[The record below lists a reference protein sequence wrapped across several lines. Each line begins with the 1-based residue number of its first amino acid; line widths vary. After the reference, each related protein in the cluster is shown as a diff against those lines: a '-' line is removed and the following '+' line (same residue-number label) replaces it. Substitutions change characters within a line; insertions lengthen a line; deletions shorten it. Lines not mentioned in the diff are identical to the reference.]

1 MRDRIASIGDYRTRA
16 RRALPRMVFDFI
28 DGGSFAENTL
38 KHNVEDFA
46 SLQLRQRVLRG
57 GSAPDLSLELLG
69 QRLSMPLL
77 LAPVGMAGLFARRGE
92 VQAARAARKLGIP
105 FCLSTV
111 SVCSIEEVA
120 RTVGTPPW
128 FQLYMLRDR
137 GWMKAMLDRAA
148 AAGTSTLVFTVDLA
162 VPGIRYRDFRSGF
175 SAEPSLERSLRRI
188 AAGATHPCWLWDVFV
203 RGRPLGFGNL
213 SGAQNDQRGFG
224 AFWSW
229 IRSNFDPG
237 ATWADIEWLRANWR
251 GPIVLKG
258 ILDSGDALQAV
269 KCGAD
274 AVIVSNHGG
283 RQLDDVVSSIRALP
297 RIVAAVNGRL
307 PVLFDG
313 GIRSGLDMLKAL
325 ALGASA
331 CLVGRPWAYAL
342 AANGEAGVAHMIDI
356 LRQELTTALTLSG
369 CSDLASV
376 ADCLDI

>member
-1 MRDRIASIGDYRTRA
+1 
-16 RRALPRMVFDFI
+16 MVFDFI
-28 DGGSFAENTL
+28 DGGSFAEQTL
-38 KHNVEDFA
+38 RRNVEDFG
-46 SLQLRQRVLRG
+46 SLRLRQRVLCG
-57 GSAPDLSLELLG
+57 GSAPELSIELLG
-69 QRLSMPLL
+69 QRLPMPLL
-77 LAPVGMAGLFARRGE
+77 LAPVGMAGLLARRGE
-92 VQAARAARKLGIP
+92 IQAARAARKAGIP

-120 RTVGTPPW
+120 HQAGTPPW

-148 AAGTSTLVFTVDLA
+148 AAGARTLVFTVDLA

-175 SAEPSLERSLRRI
+175 AAEPSWERTIRRLVG
-188 AAGATHPCWLWDVFV
+188 GATHPGWVWDVLV

-213 SGAQNDQRGFG
+213 SGTHNNQRSFA

-229 IRSNFDPG
+229 IRSNFDPT
-237 ATWADIEWLRANWR
+237 ATWADIEWLRASWS

-269 KCGAD
+269 TCGAD

-283 RQLDDVVSSIRALP
+283 RQLDDVVSSIRVLP
-297 RIVAAVNGRL
+297 RIVDAVDGRL
-307 PVLFDG
+307 PVLLDG
-313 GIRSGLDMLKAL
+313 EIRSGLDMLKAL
-325 ALGASA
+325 ALGAKA

-342 AANGEAGVAHMIDI
+342 AAGGEGAVAHLIEI

-369 CSDLASV
+369 CTDLTSV
-376 ADCLDI
+376 AGSLDLYNRDT

>member
-1 MRDRIASIGDYRTRA
+1 MRPASIGDYRLRA

-38 KHNVEDFA
+38 KRNVADFG
-46 SLQLRQRVLRG
+46 SLRLRQRVLRG
-57 GSAPDLSLELLG
+57 GSSPDLSLELLG
-69 QRLSMPLL
+69 QQLSMPLL

-120 RTVGTPPW
+120 HTAGTPPW

-148 AAGTSTLVFTVDLA
+148 AAGARTLVFTVDLA

-175 SAEPSLERSLRRI
+175 AAEPSWERNLRRI
-188 AAGATHPCWLWDVFV
+188 IAGAAHPGWMWDVLV

-213 SGAQNDQRGFG
+213 SGVHNNQRSFA
-224 AFWSW
+224 AFWNW
-229 IRSNFDPG
+229 IRSNFDPT
-237 ATWADIEWLRANWR
+237 ATWADIEWLRASWS
-251 GPIVLKG
+251 GPIILKG
-258 ILDSGDALQAV
+258 ILDSGDAVQAV

-274 AVIVSNHGG
+274 GVIVSNHGG
-283 RQLDDVVSSIRALP
+283 RQLDDVASSICALP
-297 RIVAAVNGRL
+297 RIVDAVDGRL

-325 ALGASA
+325 GLGAKA

-342 AANGEAGVAHMIDI
+342 AAGGEDGVAHMIEI
-356 LRQELTTALTLSG
+356 LRQELTTAMTLSG
-369 CSDLASV
+369 CADLASV
-376 ADCLDI
+376 AGSLDL

>member
-1 MRDRIASIGDYRTRA
+1 MRPASIGDYRARA

-38 KHNVEDFA
+38 RRNVEDFA
-46 SLQLRQRVLRG
+46 SLSLRQRVLRG
-57 GSAPDLSLELLG
+57 GAAPDLSLELFG
-69 QRLSMPLL
+69 QRLSLPLL
-77 LAPVGMAGLFARRGE
+77 LAPVGMAGLLARRGE
-92 VQAARAARKLGIP
+92 VQAARAARKSGIP

-111 SVCSIEEVA
+111 SVCSIDEVA
-120 RTVGTPPW
+120 QSAGTAPW

-148 AAGTSTLVFTVDLA
+148 AAGAPALVFTVDLA

-175 SAEPSLERSLRRI
+175 AAEPSLERSLRRI
-188 AAGATHPCWLWDVFV
+188 VAGATHPGWLWDVFV

-213 SGAQNDQRGFG
+213 SGAQNDQRSFA

-229 IRSNFDPG
+229 IRANFEPS
-237 ATWADIEWLRANWR
+237 ASWADIEWLRAHWR

-297 RIVAAVNGRL
+297 GIVAAVNGRL

-325 ALGASA
+325 ALGANA

-342 AANGEAGVAHMIDI
+342 AAGGEAGVAHMVDI

-376 ADCLDI
+376 AGCLDL